1 MKKGIVMLM
10 IAAMAVGAFAGCG
23 GSNSAASDNTSS
35 ETSTEATA
43 TPEASSED
51 ADASADSAVD
61 AEEGGDSTASYSG
74 PINVVS
80 REDGSGTRGAFTELF
95 EIEVDGEDMTTQ
107 AAQITN
113 NTSVMMT
120 TVGGDASSI
129 GYISLGSLD
138 DTVVKAV
145 QIDGVDATVDNVL
158 SGDYSV
164 SRPFNI
170 VTTEGV
176 SESAQDFISYIL
188 STEGQA
194 IVEEKGY
201 IPLQDTEAY
210 SGTGATEKITVAG
223 SSSVS
228 PVMEKL
234 IEAYKALY
242 PDADIELNTSDSTT
256 GVTNAIE
263 GVCDIGMA
271 SRALK
276 DEELSQGVTGTVIAT
291 DGIAVIVNLENPIEN
306 LTTEQVQG
314 IYMGEITDW
323 SEIQ

>member
-10 IAAMAVGAFAGCG
+10 IAAMAVGALAGCG

-35 ETSTEATA
+35 SNGTSTEATS
-43 TPEASSED
+43 TPEASSESTGSD
-51 ADASADSAVD
+51 SASSADS
-61 AEEGGDSTASYSG
+61 GDSTASYSG

-107 AAQITN
+107 AAQVTN

-145 QIDGVDATVDNVL
+145 QIDGVDPTVENVL
-158 SGDYSV
+158 AGDYTV

-170 VTTEGV
+170 VTAEGV
-176 SESAQDFISYIL
+176 SESAQDFINYIL

-194 IVEEKGY
+194 IVEEEGY

-234 IEAYKALY
+234 IEAYKGLY

-256 GVTNAIE
+256 GVTNTIE

-276 DEELSQGVTGTVIAT
+276 DDELSQGVTGTVIAT
-291 DGIAVIVNLENPIEN
+291 DGIAVVVNLENPIDN

>member
-10 IAAMAVGAFAGCG
+10 IAAMAVGALAGCG

-35 ETSTEATA
+35 SNGTSTEATS
-43 TPEASSED
+43 TPEASSESTGSD
-51 ADASADSAVD
+51 SASSADS
-61 AEEGGDSTASYSG
+61 GDSTASYSG

-80 REDGSGTRGAFTELF
+80 REDGSGTRSAFTELF

-107 AAQITN
+107 AAQVTN

-145 QIDGVDATVDNVL
+145 QIDGVEPTVDNVL
-158 SGDYSV
+158 SGDYTV

-170 VTTEGV
+170 VTAEGI
-176 SESAQDFISYIL
+176 SESAQDFIDYIL

-194 IVEEKGY
+194 IVEEEGY

-234 IEAYKALY
+234 IEAYKGLY

-256 GVTNAIE
+256 GVTNTIE

-276 DEELSQGVTGTVIAT
+276 DDELSQGVTGTVIAT
-291 DGIAVIVNLENPIEN
+291 DGIAVVVNLENPIDN

>member
-10 IAAMAVGAFAGCG
+10 IAAMAVGALAGCG

-35 ETSTEATA
+35 SNGTSTEATS
-43 TPEASSED
+43 TPEASSESTGSD
-51 ADASADSAVD
+51 SASSADS
-61 AEEGGDSTASYSG
+61 GDSTASYSG

-80 REDGSGTRGAFTELF
+80 REDGSGTRSAFTELF

-107 AAQITN
+107 AAQVTN

-145 QIDGVDATVDNVL
+145 QIDGVEPTVDNVL
-158 SGDYSV
+158 SGDYTV

-170 VTTEGV
+170 VTAEGI
-176 SESAQDFISYIL
+176 SESAQDFIDYIL

-194 IVEEKGY
+194 IVEEEGY

-234 IEAYKALY
+234 IEAYKGLY

-256 GVTNAIE
+256 GVTNTIE

-276 DEELSQGVTGTVIAT
+276 DDELSQGVTGTVIAT
-291 DGIAVIVNLENPIEN
+291 DGIAVVVNLKNPIEN

>member
-10 IAAMAVGAFAGCG
+10 IAAMAVGALAGCG

-35 ETSTEATA
+35 SNGTSTEATS
-43 TPEASSED
+43 TPEASSESTGSD
-51 ADASADSAVD
+51 SASSADS
-61 AEEGGDSTASYSG
+61 GDSTASYSG

-80 REDGSGTRGAFTELF
+80 REDGSGTRSAFTELF

-107 AAQITN
+107 AAQVTN

-145 QIDGVDATVDNVL
+145 QIDGVEPTVDNVL
-158 SGDYSV
+158 SGDYTV

-170 VTTEGV
+170 VTAEGI
-176 SESAQDFISYIL
+176 SESAQDFIDYIL

-194 IVEEKGY
+194 IVEEEGY

-234 IEAYKALY
+234 IEAYKGLY

-256 GVTNAIE
+256 GVTNTIE

-276 DEELSQGVTGTVIAT
+276 DDELSQGVTGTVIAT
-291 DGIAVIVNLENPIEN
+291 DGIAVVVNLENPIEN

>member
-10 IAAMAVGAFAGCG
+10 IAAMAVGALAGCG

-35 ETSTEATA
+35 SNGTSTEATS
-43 TPEASSED
+43 TPEASSESTGSD
-51 ADASADSAVD
+51 SASSADS
-61 AEEGGDSTASYSG
+61 GDSTASYSG

-80 REDGSGTRGAFTELF
+80 REDGSGTRSAFTELF

-107 AAQITN
+107 AAQVTN

-145 QIDGVDATVDNVL
+145 QIDGVEPTVDNVL
-158 SGDYSV
+158 SGDYTV

-170 VTTEGV
+170 VTAEGI
-176 SESAQDFISYIL
+176 SESAQDFIDYIL

-194 IVEEKGY
+194 IVEEEGY

-234 IEAYKALY
+234 IEAYKGLY

-256 GVTNAIE
+256 GVTNTIE

-276 DEELSQGVTGTVIAT
+276 DDELSQGVTGTVIAT
-291 DGIAVIVNLENPIEN
+291 DGIAVVVNLKNPIDN

>member
-10 IAAMAVGAFAGCG
+10 IAAMAVGALAGCG

-35 ETSTEATA
+35 SNGTSTEATS
-43 TPEASSED
+43 TPEASSESTGSD
-51 ADASADSAVD
+51 SASSADS
-61 AEEGGDSTASYSG
+61 GDSTASYSG

-107 AAQITN
+107 AAQVTN

-145 QIDGVDATVDNVL
+145 QIDGVDPTVENVL
-158 SGDYSV
+158 AGDYTV

-170 VTTEGV
+170 VTAEGV
-176 SESAQDFISYIL
+176 SESAQDFINYIL

-194 IVEEKGY
+194 IVEEEGY

-234 IEAYKALY
+234 IEAYKGLY

-256 GVTNAIE
+256 GVTNTIE

-271 SRALK
+271 SRALM
-276 DEELSQGVTGTVIAT
+276 DDELSQGVTGTVIAT
-291 DGIAVIVNLENPIEN
+291 DGIAVVVNLENPIDN

>member
-10 IAAMAVGAFAGCG
+10 IAAMAVGALAGCG

-35 ETSTEATA
+35 SNGTSTEATS
-43 TPEASSED
+43 TPEASSESTGSD
-51 ADASADSAVD
+51 SASSADS
-61 AEEGGDSTASYSG
+61 GDSTASYSG

-107 AAQITN
+107 AAQVTN

-145 QIDGVDATVDNVL
+145 QIDGVEPTVDNVL
-158 SGDYSV
+158 SGDYTV

-170 VTTEGV
+170 VTAEGI
-176 SESAQDFISYIL
+176 SESAQDFIDYIL

-194 IVEEKGY
+194 IVEEEGY

-234 IEAYKALY
+234 IEAYKGLY

-256 GVTNAIE
+256 GVTNTIE

-276 DEELSQGVTGTVIAT
+276 DDELSQGVTGTVIAT
-291 DGIAVIVNLENPIEN
+291 DGIAVVVNLENPIEN

>member
-10 IAAMAVGAFAGCG
+10 IAAMAVGALAGCG

-35 ETSTEATA
+35 SNGTSTEATS
-43 TPEASSED
+43 TPEASSESTGSD
-51 ADASADSAVD
+51 SASSADS
-61 AEEGGDSTASYSG
+61 GDSTASYSG

-80 REDGSGTRGAFTELF
+80 REDGSGTRSAFTELF

-107 AAQITN
+107 AAQVTN

-145 QIDGVDATVDNVL
+145 QIDGVEPTVDNVL
-158 SGDYSV
+158 SGDYTV

-170 VTTEGV
+170 VTAEGI
-176 SESAQDFISYIL
+176 SESAQDFIDYIL

-194 IVEEKGY
+194 IVEEEGY
-201 IPLQDTEAY
+201 IPLQDTKAY

-234 IEAYKALY
+234 IEAYKGLY

-256 GVTNAIE
+256 GVTNTIE

-276 DEELSQGVTGTVIAT
+276 DDELSQGVTGTVIAT
-291 DGIAVIVNLENPIEN
+291 DGIAVVVNLENPIDN

>member
-10 IAAMAVGAFAGCG
+10 IAAMAVGALAGCG

-35 ETSTEATA
+35 SNGTSTEATS
-43 TPEASSED
+43 TPEASNESTGSD
-51 ADASADSAVD
+51 SASSADS
-61 AEEGGDSTASYSG
+61 GDSTASYSG

-107 AAQITN
+107 AAQVTN

-145 QIDGVDATVDNVL
+145 QIDGVDPTVENVL
-158 SGDYSV
+158 AGDYTV

-170 VTTEGV
+170 VTAEGV
-176 SESAQDFISYIL
+176 SESAQDFINYIL

-194 IVEEKGY
+194 IVEEEGY

-234 IEAYKALY
+234 IEAYKGLY

-256 GVTNAIE
+256 GVTNTIE

-271 SRALK
+271 SRELK
-276 DEELSQGVTGTVIAT
+276 EDELSQE
-291 DGIAVIVNLENPIEN
+291 LPEQLSL
-306 LTTEQVQG
+306 LTE
-314 IYMGEITDW
+314 
-323 SEIQ
+323 SP

>member
-10 IAAMAVGAFAGCG
+10 IAAMAVGALAGCG

-35 ETSTEATA
+35 SNGTSTEATS
-43 TPEASSED
+43 TPEASSESTGSD
-51 ADASADSAVD
+51 SASSADS
-61 AEEGGDSTASYSG
+61 GDSTASYSG

-107 AAQITN
+107 AAQVTN

-145 QIDGVDATVDNVL
+145 QIDGVEPTVDNVL
-158 SGDYSV
+158 SGDYTV

-170 VTTEGV
+170 VTAEGI
-176 SESAQDFISYIL
+176 SESAQDFIDYIL

-194 IVEEKGY
+194 IVEEEGY

-228 PVMEKL
+228 P
-234 IEAYKALY
+234 A
-242 PDADIELNTSDSTT
+242 
-256 GVTNAIE
+256 
-263 GVCDIGMA
+263 
-271 SRALK
+271 
-276 DEELSQGVTGTVIAT
+276 
-291 DGIAVIVNLENPIEN
+291 
-306 LTTEQVQG
+306 
-314 IYMGEITDW
+314 
-323 SEIQ
+323 

>member
-10 IAAMAVGAFAGCG
+10 IAAMAVGALAGCG

-35 ETSTEATA
+35 SNGTSTEATS
-43 TPEASSED
+43 TPEASSESTGSD
-51 ADASADSAVD
+51 SASSADS
-61 AEEGGDSTASYSG
+61 GDSTASYSG

-107 AAQITN
+107 AAQVTN

-145 QIDGVDATVDNVL
+145 QIDGVDPTVENVL
-158 SGDYSV
+158 AGDYTV

-170 VTTEGV
+170 VTAEGV
-176 SESAQDFISYIL
+176 SESAQDFIDYIL

-194 IVEEKGY
+194 IVEEEGY

-234 IEAYKALY
+234 IEAYKGLY

-256 GVTNAIE
+256 GVTNTIE

-271 SRALK
+271 SRELK
-276 DEELSQGVTGTVIAT
+276 EDELSQGVTGTVIAT

>member
-10 IAAMAVGAFAGCG
+10 IAAMAVGALAGCG

-35 ETSTEATA
+35 SNGTSTEATS
-43 TPEASSED
+43 TPEASSESTGSD
-51 ADASADSAVD
+51 SASSADS
-61 AEEGGDSTASYSG
+61 GDSTASYSG

-80 REDGSGTRGAFTELF
+80 REDGSGTRSAFTELF

-107 AAQITN
+107 AAQVTN

-145 QIDGVDATVDNVL
+145 QIDGVDPTVENVL
-158 SGDYSV
+158 AGDYTV

-170 VTTEGV
+170 VTAEGV
-176 SESAQDFISYIL
+176 SESAQDFINYIL

-194 IVEEKGY
+194 IVEEEGY

-234 IEAYKALY
+234 IEAYKGLY

-256 GVTNAIE
+256 GVTNTIE

-276 DEELSQGVTGTVIAT
+276 DDELSQGVTGTVIAT
-291 DGIAVIVNLENPIEN
+291 DGIAVVVNLENPIDN

>member
-1 MKKGIVMLM
+1 
-10 IAAMAVGAFAGCG
+10 
-23 GSNSAASDNTSS
+23 
-35 ETSTEATA
+35 
-43 TPEASSED
+43 
-51 ADASADSAVD
+51 
-61 AEEGGDSTASYSG
+61 
-74 PINVVS
+74 
-80 REDGSGTRGAFTELF
+80 
-95 EIEVDGEDMTTQ
+95 MTTQ
-107 AAQITN
+107 AAQVTN

-145 QIDGVDATVDNVL
+145 QIDGVEPTVDNVL
-158 SGDYSV
+158 SGDYTV

-170 VTTEGV
+170 VTAEGI
-176 SESAQDFISYIL
+176 SESAQDFINYIL

-194 IVEEKGY
+194 IVEEEGY

-234 IEAYKALY
+234 IEAYKGLY

-256 GVTNAIE
+256 GVTNTIE

-276 DEELSQGVTGTVIAT
+276 DDELSQGVTGTVIAT
-291 DGIAVIVNLENPIEN
+291 DGIAVVVNLENPIDN

>member
-10 IAAMAVGAFAGCG
+10 IAAMAVGALAGCG

-35 ETSTEATA
+35 SSGTSTEATS
-43 TPEASSED
+43 TPEASSESTGSD
-51 ADASADSAVD
+51 SASSADS
-61 AEEGGDSTASYSG
+61 GDSTASYSG

-107 AAQITN
+107 AAQVTN

-145 QIDGVDATVDNVL
+145 QIDGVDPTVENVL
-158 SGDYSV
+158 AGDYTV

-170 VTTEGV
+170 VTAEGV
-176 SESAQDFISYIL
+176 SESAQDFINYIL

-234 IEAYKALY
+234 IEAYKGLY

-256 GVTNAIE
+256 GVTNTIE

-271 SRALK
+271 SRELK
-276 DEELSQGVTGTVIAT
+276 EDELSQGVTGTVIAT

>member
-10 IAAMAVGAFAGCG
+10 IAAMAVGALAGCG

-35 ETSTEATA
+35 SNGTSTEATS
-43 TPEASSED
+43 TPEASSESTGSD
-51 ADASADSAVD
+51 SASSADS
-61 AEEGGDSTASYSG
+61 GDSTASYSG

-80 REDGSGTRGAFTELF
+80 REDGSGTRSAFTELF

-107 AAQITN
+107 AAQVTN

-145 QIDGVDATVDNVL
+145 QIDGVEPTVDNVL
-158 SGDYSV
+158 SGDYTV

-170 VTTEGV
+170 VTAEGI
-176 SESAQDFISYIL
+176 SESAQDFIDYIL

-194 IVEEKGY
+194 IVEEEGY
-201 IPLQDTEAY
+201 IPLQDTKAY

-234 IEAYKALY
+234 IEAYKGLY

-256 GVTNAIE
+256 GVTNTIE

-276 DEELSQGVTGTVIAT
+276 DDELSQGVTGTVIAT
-291 DGIAVIVNLENPIEN
+291 DGIAVVVNLENPIEN

>member
-10 IAAMAVGAFAGCG
+10 IAAMAVGALAGCG

-35 ETSTEATA
+35 SNGTSTEATS
-43 TPEASSED
+43 TPEASSESTGSD
-51 ADASADSAVD
+51 SASSADS
-61 AEEGGDSTASYSG
+61 GDSTASYSG

-107 AAQITN
+107 AAQVTN

-145 QIDGVDATVDNVL
+145 QIDGVDPTVENVL
-158 SGDYSV
+158 AGDYTV

-170 VTTEGV
+170 VTAEGV
-176 SESAQDFISYIL
+176 SESAQDFINYIL

-194 IVEEKGY
+194 IVEEEGY

-234 IEAYKALY
+234 IEAYKGLY

-256 GVTNAIE
+256 GVTNTIE

-276 DEELSQGVTGTVIAT
+276 DDELSQGVTGTVIAT
-291 DGIAVIVNLENPIEN
+291 DGIAVVVNLENPIEN